1 MATKQNTKKKSP
13 ARIEKDRKH
22 KAALKRKQTIKTVA
36 MVVIATAL
44 ILLMVVSLTASP
56 RQVW

>member
-1 MATKQNTKKKSP
+1 MSTKTKKKSP
-13 ARIEKDRKH
+13 ACIEKDRKR
-22 KAALKRKQTIKTVA
+22 KAVLKRKQTIKTVA
-36 MVVIATAL
+36 MVVIAVAL

>member
-1 MATKQNTKKKSP
+1 MSTKTKKKSP
-13 ARIEKDRKH
+13 ARIEKDRKR
-22 KAALKRKQTIKTVA
+22 KAALKRKQMIKTVA

>member
-13 ARIEKDRKH
+13 ARIEKDRKR
-22 KAALKRKQTIKTVA
+22 KAALKRKQMIKTVA

>member
-1 MATKQNTKKKSP
+1 MATKSNTKKKSP
-13 ARIEKDRKH
+13 ARIEKDRKR
-22 KAALKRKQTIKTVA
+22 KAVLKRKQTIKTVA
-36 MVVIATAL
+36 MVVIAVAL

>member
-1 MATKQNTKKKSP
+1 MIMSTKTKKKSP
-13 ARIEKDRKH
+13 ARIEKDRKR

-36 MVVIATAL
+36 MVVIAVAL
-44 ILLMVVSLTASP
+44 IQLMVVSLTASP